1 MRRSQARLGPSLA
14 VLAALT
20 CAASFAHAAPDAR
33 HARTELLRRMDR
45 YFQRNEVD
53 GVVLDARWVLNE
65 TEAVRLSVMPQLLGY
80 AELQRQHPKARFR
93 QDIQERAD
101 YLVDRL
107 DLVRSGGVFDG
118 MLAYSLLEAYEFTG
132 DPRHLAGARSI
143 LEELRG
149 LRSEW
154 ILNGGLMAAMAF
166 AREYRRTGDPSYQQD
181 VGDILTDLEPYQHT
195 DGSFPHW
202 CPCSTDVHYTDWM
215 AQELILIARLVDD
228 PRIAPM
234 LERMHSFLEARVG
247 DDGVTRYEA
256 PCPWDPTG
264 CIQRYWSVAT
274 GCSIDYDTRG
284 FTNELGYTALV
295 FDHFDSPK
303 LPAVLG
309 FLDGL
314 EDKGVIADK
323 WDYPIPEDDPYWP
336 WTSAD
341 TSVVNMSLIF
351 WSLAAIPPGRGAADD
366 LDGLPE
372 EAAPSD
378 MPLARHGDVPGR
390 FVRRQAT
397 LVDRWSRMEGV
408 AAAHY
413 CDDAPRAVAAAAP
426 PPMRIDAVTASP
438 ARGPITIRCTVP
450 SGGSATLRVHDVG
463 GRLVRAFVIDAP
475 ASGVQE
481 VHWDGMDEW
490 GRRCGHGI
498 YFLQLRAG
506 GARASARMIL
516 GTPTSSSRVN
526 RFPANP

>member
-1 MRRSQARLGPSLA
+1 MHRIPARLGPSLVA
-14 VLAALT
+14 LFVLA
-20 CAASFAHAAPDAR
+20 CAATSAQAVPDPAR
-33 HARTELLRRMDR
+33 QTRAKLLRRLDWF
-45 YFQRNEVD
+45 FQRNEVD

-80 AELQRQHPKARFR
+80 AELERRHPSARLR
-93 QDIQERAD
+93 RDIQERAD

-132 DPRHLAGARSI
+132 DPRHLAGARAI
-143 LEELRG
+143 LDELRA

-166 AREYRRTGDPSYQQD
+166 AREYRRTGDPSYAQD
-181 VGDILTDLEPYQHT
+181 VADILTDLEPYQHT

-202 CPCSTDVHYTDWM
+202 CPGSTDVHYTDWM

-234 LERMHSFLEARVG
+234 LDRMHAFLEARVG

-256 PCPWDPTG
+256 PCPQGPPG
-264 CIQRYWSVAT
+264 CVVSYWSWAT
-274 GCSIDYDTRG
+274 GCTIDYDTRG

-295 FDHFDSPK
+295 FDHFNSPK

-314 EDKGVIADK
+314 EDAGVIADK

-351 WSLAAIPPGRGAADD
+351 WSLAAIVPARGAAEDD
-366 LDGLPE
+366 PLRDE
-372 EAAPSD
+372 EPRPQPIALATSPS
-378 MPLARHGDVPGR
+378 L
-390 FVRRQAT
+390 
-397 LVDRWSRMEGV
+397 
-408 AAAHY
+408 
-413 CDDAPRAVAAAAP
+413 
-426 PPMRIDAVTASP
+426 RIDAVKP
-438 ARGPITIRCTVP
+438 NPGRGPITIQCAVP
-450 SGGSATLRVHDVG
+450 PGRSATLRVHDVG
-463 GRLVRAFVIDAP
+463 GRLVRTFVLDAP
-475 ASGVQE
+475 ASGIQE
-481 VHWDGMDEW
+481 VHWDGLDEW
-490 GRRCGHGI
+490 GGRCGQGI
-498 YFLQLRAG
+498 YFIQLRAG
-506 GARASARMIL
+506 GARSSARLIL
-516 GTPTSSSRVN
+516 GAPTSSPRMN
-526 RFPANP
+526 RFP